1 MYNDTRFYLQPL
13 RYNMTSQ
20 RPEGNVYIIRALAG
34 RFNEE
39 LPVTSMRSESGSD
52 VGHVFDDV
60 TDNHTHTVD
69 VFVFADFST
78 FLKLVLTSNHKQIS

>member
-1 MYNDTRFYLQPL
+1 
-13 RYNMTSQ
+13 MTSQ

-52 VGHVFDDV
+52 VGHIFDDV

-69 VFVFADFST
+69 VFVFDDFWT
-78 FLKLVLTSNHKQIS
+78 FLKLVQLKP